1 MSEET
6 PMSRA
11 QAHSRPALPKRFY
24 KEASTEGRDEGV
36 AVLLDGR
43 PLRTP
48 GRRLLAVKVPELAEA
63 IAAEW
68 HTQGESIDPATMPV
82 TRIVNTALDGVA
94 DAADAVRGDIAR
106 FAETDLLCY
115 RAGEPEGLVALQ
127 RRHWDPLVAWAR
139 DELGLT
145 LVLAEGVMHVAQPV
159 ATLRRA
165 RDMLATLD
173 PLGLAAMHVLTT
185 LTGSLVIALAV
196 ARRKL
201 TPDEAWTAAHVDE
214 DWQIRQWGEDA
225 EARKRREM
233 NRRDFDAAA
242 LIAVATAGGEG
253 AA

>member
-24 KEASTEGRDEGV
+24 KEARTGVREEGV

-43 PLRTP
+43 PVRTP
-48 GRRLLAVKVPELAEA
+48 GRRLLAVPAPVIAEA

-68 HTQGESIDPATMPV
+68 GAQGETIDPATMPV
-82 TRIVNTALDGVA
+82 TRIVNTALDGVT
-94 DAADAVRGDIAR
+94 DTADAVRADIAR
-106 FAETDLLCY
+106 FAESDLVCY

-127 RRHWDPLVAWAR
+127 HRHWDPLVAWAR
-139 DELGLT
+139 DELGIT
-145 LVLAEGVMHVAQPV
+145 LVLAEGVMHVAQPE
-159 ATLRRA
+159 ATLQRA
-165 RDMLATLD
+165 RDLLAPLA

-185 LTGSLVIALAV
+185 LTGSLVVALAV
-196 ARRKL
+196 ARGKL

-225 EARKRREM
+225 EARRRREM

-242 LIAVATAGGEG
+242 LVAVVTAGGEG
-253 AA
+253 VP